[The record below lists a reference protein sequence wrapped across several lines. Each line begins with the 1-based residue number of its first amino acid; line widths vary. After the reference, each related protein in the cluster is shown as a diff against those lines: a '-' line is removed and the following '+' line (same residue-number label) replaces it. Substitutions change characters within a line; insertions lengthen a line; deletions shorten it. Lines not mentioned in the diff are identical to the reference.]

1 MKTFDVE
8 FNVYFE
14 DISPSGRIHL
24 EKISEWMSMAREQ
37 YFKVTCPEHL
47 KFVNSPV
54 KMFTSC
60 LSISIPDHAQSQWA
74 DRIVVRLFPANIK
87 KISFEMHMDFMNG
100 RTGKVVAKGMQRVA
114 FVNCDTK
121 EFMAIPDD
129 MKRAVN
135 SYVRAVE

>member
-24 EKISEWMSMAREQ
+24 EKIAEWMSMAREQ
-37 YFKVTCPEHL
+37 YFKVTCPEHI
-47 KFVNSPV
+47 KFVNSSI
-54 KMFTSC
+54 KMFTSYV
-60 LSISIPDHAQSQWA
+60 SILIPERAQSQWA
-74 DRIVVRLFPANIK
+74 DRIVARLSPANIK

-100 RTGKVVAKGMQRVA
+100 RTNKMIAKGMQRVA

-121 EFMAIPDD
+121 EFMPIPDD
-129 MKRAVN
+129 MKRVIDNYISAG
-135 SYVRAVE
+135 A